1 MHHIYSS
8 NGMALLQHP
17 PPINSIRISA
27 SPNHGF
33 IPVHFFPCVY
43 PPPSLQCV
51 SSHNPRVYPPSPCV
65 LLRLISRFE
74 THSVTDDVSHPPSP
88 TPAVFLPWHQ
98 DDRTIYVS
106 GFSLTVLSSPFSWPL
121 PERNTFHHLIPKND
135 Q

>member
-1 MHHIYSS
+1 
-8 NGMALLQHP
+8 MAWLYYPTPTPNKFHKNFSVPKSWFHP
-17 PPINSIRISA
+17 RPL
-27 SPNHGF
+27 
-33 IPVHFFPCVY
+33 FPLCV

-65 LLRLISRFE
+65 LLRLISCFE